1 MDQVRTAVIGFG
13 GMGSQYVE
21 MLYKGEVEGMTL
33 AGVCCRNLPGQ
44 ERLRREFPGT
54 AVYKDVDDA
63 MAHSGDFDAAVIV
76 TPHTSHVEIGCRAAQ
91 AGKHILSDKP
101 AGVSAGEVRRLLRRT
116 EEAGVSYGMIFNVRT
131 NPAYQKARE
140 IVASGCLGKLQ
151 RAVWICNTWF
161 RTPAYHRSAP
171 WRSTWKGECGGL
183 LINQCQHY
191 LDIWQWLFGMPDRI
205 FASLDYGKYN
215 DFQVEDGA
223 DIQLEYEGGLHG
235 TFISASGENPG
246 VNRLE
251 VGGTKGCLC
260 VEDAARVYLDE
271 NDMDVQEF
279 GQVNEEIYGILGHH
293 RREIPCEAQPASPYR
308 QVFQNF
314 SDHLRL
320 GTPLMAEGREGL
332 GAVTLTNAAYLSSWL
347 DRRIQFPIDEK
358 LYDMLLVQ
366 RQRQEEDGR

>member
-223 DIQLEYEGGLHG
+223 DIQLEYAGGLHG

-246 VNRLE
+246 A
-251 VGGTKGCLC
+251 G
-260 VEDAARVYLDE
+260 
-271 NDMDVQEF
+271 
-279 GQVNEEIYGILGHH
+279 
-293 RREIPCEAQPASPYR
+293 
-308 QVFQNF
+308 
-314 SDHLRL
+314 
-320 GTPLMAEGREGL
+320 GL
-332 GAVTLTNAAYLSSWL
+332 GN
-347 DRRIQFPIDEK
+347 
-358 LYDMLLVQ
+358 Q
-366 RQRQEEDGR
+366 RLPLRGRCGAGISG